1 MKQQMKTE
9 KSISNRLS
17 EILPQLSK
25 DQLRYVAVAND
36 FKTKGEAAEA
46 IGMKKDTIYRWPEI
60 VQEAVELI
68 ALDVVLSAREIRK
81 RSLIKAMM
89 VKVAGLDID
98 DDAIRQKVAT
108 EIIEGELGKP
118 TQRQEL
124 TAAEGKDL
132 IPRITDAEYNR
143 TISSLA
149 AAASVRKGL
158 SDEGA
163 EQNSD
168 VDTSE

>member
-1 MKQQMKTE
+1 MKQHLNSE
-9 KSISNRLS
+9 KSISSRLS

-25 DQLRYVAVAND
+25 DQLRYIAIAND
-36 FKTKGEAAEA
+36 YKTKGEAAEA
-46 IGMKKDTIYRWPEI
+46 IGMKKDTIYRWPEC

-68 ALDVVLSAREIRK
+68 AMDAVVSAMEIRK
-81 RSLIKAMM
+81 RNLVKAMM
-89 VKVAGLDID
+89 IKVAGLDID
-98 DDAIRQKVAT
+98 DDALRQKVAT

-118 TQRQEL
+118 TQKNEV
-124 TAAEGKDL
+124 TGADGKDL
-132 IPRITDAEYNR
+132 IPKVTDAEYNR

-149 AAASVRKGL
+149 EAAVVREVL

-163 EQNSD
+163 EQNSA